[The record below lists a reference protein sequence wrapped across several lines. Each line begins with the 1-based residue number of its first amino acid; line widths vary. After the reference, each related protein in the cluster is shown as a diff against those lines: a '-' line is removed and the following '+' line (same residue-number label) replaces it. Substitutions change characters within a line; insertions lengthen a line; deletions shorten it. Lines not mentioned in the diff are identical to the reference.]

1 MLKAM
6 SQRKGNPMT
15 EGIAAGMTDDTD
27 ASATIGVEI
36 ADPISAYT
44 VAVDG
49 GTPIGRAEYVDP
61 PGAAMERI
69 FFHTEVDAAF
79 AGRGLAAQLLKEA
92 LTDSVRVGRTVV
104 PVCPLFARHLS
115 KHGDEFVAAGGAFRT
130 PTRADIA
137 LVMRLSRDR
146 S

>member
-1 MLKAM
+1 MNT
-6 SQRKGNPMT
+6 GMT
-15 EGIAAGMTDDTD
+15 ENTD

-49 GTPIGRAEYVDP
+49 GSPIGRAEYVDP
-61 PGAAMERI
+61 PGAAAERI

-92 LTDSVRVGRTVV
+92 LTDSIRVGRTVV

-115 KHGDEFVAAGGAFRT
+115 KHGDEFLAAGGAFRA
-130 PTRADIA
+130 PTRTDIA
-137 LVMRLSRDR
+137 LVMRHARDR

>member
-1 MLKAM
+1 MAE
-6 SQRKGNPMT
+6 GTT
-15 EGIAAGMTDDTD
+15 ENAGT
-27 ASATIGVEI
+27 SATIGIEI

-49 GTPIGRAEYVDP
+49 GSPIGRAEYVDP
-61 PGAAMERI
+61 PGAGDERI
-69 FFHTEVDAAF
+69 FFHTEVDPAF
-79 AGRGLAAQLLKEA
+79 TGRGLAGQLLREA
-92 LTDSVRVGRTVV
+92 LADSIRVGRTVV

-130 PTRADIA
+130 PTHADIA
-137 LVMRLSRDR
+137 LVTRLVRER